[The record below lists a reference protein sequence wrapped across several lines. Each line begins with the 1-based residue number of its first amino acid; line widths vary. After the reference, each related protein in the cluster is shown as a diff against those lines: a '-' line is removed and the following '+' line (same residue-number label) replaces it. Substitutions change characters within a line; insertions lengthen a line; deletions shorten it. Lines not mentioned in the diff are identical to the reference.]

1 MQSNLVSMKQFL
13 IISAVVFFLS
23 PVAIAQQGDLIVKH
37 SDKGLYIEH
46 KVSAKESYYAIGRL
60 YNLHPKHLA
69 SFNKLD
75 FTKGLQIGQILKVPL
90 SDTNFLQKGNTGAPV
105 YYKAGTNEGLMTV
118 SRKHND
124 VSLANLRAW
133 NNLNSDELKEGKK
146 VVVGFLKG
154 SGFPSVT
161 LKASPVEPVVKVEEN
176 PVIVTPTEPVKE
188 NKPEPKPD
196 VKKVEPVI
204 VKEEPKKVVA
214 ENGYF
219 MPHYNQ
225 QVRITPVT
233 RTETVTAGIF
243 KTSSGWQDMKYYLL
257 IDKVPPGTIVKIVN
271 PVNGAAV
278 YAKVLGEMS
287 GIRQNQGMGIRISNS
302 AAAVLDVKEADKFVV
317 QISY

>member
-13 IISAVVFFLS
+13 IIFAFLFFITPAVIS
-23 PVAIAQQGDLIVKH
+23 QQGDLLVKH
-37 SDKGLYIEH
+37 SEKGLYIDH
-46 KVSAKESYYAIGRL
+46 KVAAKESYYAIGRL
-60 YNLHPKHLA
+60 YNLHPKNLA

-90 SDTNFLQKGNTGAPV
+90 SDTNFIQKGNTGAPV
-105 YYKAGTNEGLMTV
+105 YYKVGANEGLMTV

-124 VSLANLRAW
+124 VNLASLRAW
-133 NNLNSDELKEGKK
+133 NNLSGDELKEGKK
-146 VVVGFLKG
+146 IIVGFLKG

-161 LKASPVEPVVKVEEN
+161 LKSSPVEPVAKVEEK
-176 PVIVTPTEPVKE
+176 PEVVSTPEPVKE
-188 NKPEPKPD
+188 TKTESKPE

-214 ENGYF
+214 ESGYF

-233 RTETVTAGIF
+233 RTETVTSGIF

-257 IDKVPPGTIVKIVN
+257 IDKVQPGTIVKIVN
-271 PVNGAAV
+271 PANGSAV

-287 GIRQNQGMGIRISNS
+287 GIRQNQGLGIRISN
-302 AAAVLDVKEADKFVV
+302 AAAVALDVKEADKFVV

>member
-1 MQSNLVSMKQFL
+1 MKQFL

>member
-1 MQSNLVSMKQFL
+1 MQSNLVSMKQLL

-23 PVAIAQQGDLIVKH
+23 PVVIAQQGDLIVKH
-37 SDKGLYIEH
+37 SDKGLYIDH
-46 KVSAKESYYAIGRL
+46 KVAAKESYYAISRL
-60 YNLHPKHLA
+60 YNLHPKILA

-105 YYKAGTNEGLMTV
+105 YYKAGANEGLMTV

-146 VVVGFLKG
+146 IVVGFLKG
-154 SGFPSVT
+154 TGFPSVT
-161 LKASPVEPVVKVEEN
+161 LKAAPAEPVAKTETKPVVTTPAE
-176 PVIVTPTEPVKE
+176 PVIET
-188 NKPEPKPD
+188 KPEPKPE

-257 IDKVPPGTIVKIVN
+257 IDKVQPGTIVKIVN
-271 PVNGAAV
+271 PSNGSAV

-287 GIRQNQGMGIRISNS
+287 GIRQNQGLGIRVSN
-302 AAAVLDVKEADKFVV
+302 AAAAALDVKEADKFVV